1 MIQPGPGTP
10 LRIGCLGAADIAF
23 AALVKPASQS
33 SSVTCYAIAARD
45 PARAAAFAAKHG
57 VPVTHD
63 SYEDLLADGDVDAV
77 YIPLPNSLHAKWT
90 LLALQAGKHVLCEK
104 PFTANAAEA
113 QRVAQAAEGTGLV
126 VMEAFHWRYHPLAER
141 MLEIVRGGELGKVR
155 RLEAIFAFPLPKKDN
170 IRWSLGLAGGA
181 MMDAGCYAVHLVRT
195 LAGAEPSVVSA
206 DLRTRLPGVD
216 RLARAELAFADG
228 RTARVTASMWSARIF
243 DMSVTVIGE
252 QRILHVIQP
261 TNPQHFHRLTVRG
274 PGFERAERFRAGTTY
289 AHQLQ
294 AFAAAV
300 AGSDTVLTPPGDSV
314 ANMRVIDDIYRA
326 GGLEPRR
333 GATD

>member
-1 MIQPGPGTP
+1 MAR
-10 LRIGCLGAADIAF
+10 LRIGCLGAADIAA
-23 AALVKPASQS
+23 AALVKPASLS
-33 SSVTCYAIAARD
+33 SDATCYAIAARD
-45 PARAAAFAAKHG
+45 PARAAAFAERHG

-63 SYEDLLADGDVDAV
+63 SYQDLLADGNVDAV

-90 LLALQAGKHVLCEK
+90 LLALEAGKHVLCEK

-113 QRVAQAAEGTGLV
+113 ARVAQAADQTGLA

-141 MLEIVRGGELGKVR
+141 MLEIVHGGELGKVQ
-155 RLEAIFAFPLPKKDN
+155 RLEAVFCFPLPKRDN

-206 DLRTRLPGVD
+206 EARTRFPEVD
-216 RLARAELAFADG
+216 RVTRAELSFPDG
-228 RTARVTASMWSARIF
+228 RTARVTASMWSARLF

-252 QRILHVIQP
+252 LRTMHVIQP
-261 TNPQHFHRLTVRG
+261 TNPQHFHQLRVRG
-274 PGFERAERFRAGTTY
+274 PGFERVERFRSGTTY
-289 AHQLQ
+289 AHQLN

-300 AGSDTVLTPPGDSV
+300 AGSPTVLTPPGDSV

-326 GGLEPRR
+326 AGLEPRR